1 MTVYFIG
8 AGPGAPDLITVRG
21 LELLRRCPVCVY
33 AGSLVSPEHLWALPE
48 GAAVHN
54 SAKMSLEQI
63 GTVFLEA
70 HARGLDVARLH
81 TGDPTLYGAIGEQ
94 ISFCVEHDIA
104 CEVVPGVSSFTACA
118 AALNSELTVPNVAQT
133 VILTRCEGR
142 TPVPERE
149 RLERLARAHTSMC
162 IFLSAGLIDRVV
174 DALRPHYPG
183 GTPVAVVCRAT
194 WPDQRI
200 VTADLQSIAARVK
213 AAGITMTAM
222 ILVGQF
228 LAQPHTRSRLYDPAF
243 THEYRDSAGERP

>member
-33 AGSLVSPEHLWALPE
+33 AGSLVSPEHLAALPE

-54 SAKMSLEQI
+54 SVKMSLEQI
-63 GTVFLEA
+63 GAVFLEA
-70 HARGLDVARLH
+70 HAQGRDVARLH

-94 ISFCVEHDIA
+94 ISFCGEHGIA
-104 CEVVPGVSSFTACA
+104 CEVVPGVSSFTASA
-118 AALNSELTVPNVAQT
+118 AALNSELTVPNIAQT

-142 TPVPERE
+142 TPMPERE
-149 RLERLARAHTSMC
+149 RLERLARARTSMC
-162 IFLSAGLIDRVV
+162 VFLSAGLIDGVV

-183 GTPVAVVCRAT
+183 DTPVAVVCRAT

-200 VTADLQSIAARVK
+200 ITANLQGIAARVK
-213 AAGITMTAM
+213 AAGITKTAM

-228 LAQPHTRSRLYDPAF
+228 LAQPHTRSRLYDPDF
-243 THEYRDSAGERP
+243 THEYRDSGGEQR